1 MSLIPYL
8 ETVKGNAYL
17 KLSLV
22 AEDPSV
28 LETTPFPFLVIHDTD
43 PLARLVEGQFLTD
56 AGTVLKTVFVL
67 VQKDRYSLTEDAL
80 WPVSNVDIEGAWQN
94 GFSFYAGAGSEQH
107 PVVLT
112 AQIDEGSRLAP
123 LAPLFFCKTR
133 QRFFPPLCPK
143 CAQPLQLCRDDAA
156 LIHTGLQPYSSS
168 LKRYL
173 WCVSCGVQNVSDFYV
188 YERDHLDPPGVKD
201 RFALIR
207 ELGLSASR
215 PDAVDLL
222 PCGACVAKQECF
234 GSSGLAPSR
243 IVPFSFYPFYM
254 LIFEAMSLN
263 ALDFLA
269 LLSGAAVKE
278 VEGALTA
285 RGESGRVAR
294 LKSLEQGGSLETPFL
309 YRNDEKFFLEV
320 LYLKLSFLGDLA
332 RSLPSTSLLQ
342 HPDLRLSL
350 DRTWVRLADQSG
362 LLPTFWNFRVEP
374 MDISRPLAEAQPSTP
389 ALAKPGVY
397 FLGLAW
403 LLALLVNK
411 RQDMSRIVR
420 AIKQSLGSAPGSR
433 DASVETILAQASDP
447 VNIFW
452 DPDGKC
458 VSPGWV
464 NLWKK
469 ALELGWSLLMAGI
482 HDDRA
487 WSRQAFAQQLE
498 DVRKEVMGALS
509 EQVSR
514 ARPEPRPADQAPPPD
529 DKAIHDVLLQIM
541 STWRAQATKQV
552 RTAVETRKEKK
563 EEMLE
568 TVILSVG
575 APKKE
580 FPGASSPEKDEP
592 KASLPAGAKKAGEVM
607 PETVIITPA
616 QAGMQAP
623 PGAGSKEAGMKEP
636 DKNKKK
642 IKKPDEEFLAETV
655 ILTAQ
660 GKDK

>member
-1 MSLIPYL
+1 MNKGEPMASLIPYL
-8 ETVKGNAYL
+8 DPAKGNAYL
-17 KLSLV
+17 KISLV
-22 AEDPSV
+22 TEDPSV
-28 LETTPFPFLVIHDTD
+28 LEATPFPFLVIHDTD

-56 AGTVLKTVFVL
+56 AGTVLRKVFLL

-80 WPVSNVDIEGAWQN
+80 WPVSNVDIENAWQN

-107 PVVLT
+107 PVVLA

-143 CAQPLQLCRDDAA
+143 CALPLQLCTDDAA
-156 LIHTGLQPYSSS
+156 LIHLGLQPYSSS

-173 WCVSCGVQNVSDFYV
+173 WCISCGAQSVSGFYV
-188 YERDHLDPPGVKD
+188 YEPDHADPPGVKD
-201 RFALIR
+201 RFTLIR
-207 ELGLSASR
+207 EFGLLASR
-215 PDAVDLL
+215 PDAVDKL

-234 GSSGLAPSR
+234 GSNSGLVAPSR
-243 IVPFSFYPFYM
+243 VVPFSFYPFYM

-278 VEGALTA
+278 LETVLTA
-285 RGESGRVAR
+285 KGESGRVAH
-294 LKSLEQGGSLETPFL
+294 LKSLEHDGSLETPFL
-309 YRNDEKFFLEV
+309 YSNDEKFFLEV

-374 MDISRPLAEAQPSTP
+374 MDISRPLAETKPSTT

-403 LLALLVNK
+403 LHALLVNK
-411 RQDMSRIVR
+411 RQNMSGIVR
-420 AIKQSLGSAPGSR
+420 SIKQSLDSASGSR
-433 DASVETILAQASDP
+433 DASVETVLAQASDP

-452 DPDGKC
+452 DPDGKY
-458 VSPGWV
+458 VGPGWV

-469 ALELGWSLLMAGI
+469 ALDLGWSLLMAGV

-487 WSRQAFAQQLE
+487 WSRQAFVQQLE
-498 DVRKEVMGALS
+498 DVRDEVRGALL
-509 EQVSR
+509 EQASR
-514 ARPEPRPADQAPPPD
+514 VRPAPYPADEALPSD
-529 DKAIHDVLLQIM
+529 DTAIHDVLLQIM
-541 STWRAQATKQV
+541 SKWRTQATEQV
-552 RTAVETRKEKK
+552 KTTVETRKEKK
-563 EEMLE
+563 EEL
-568 TVILSVG
+568 L
-575 APKKE
+575 
-580 FPGASSPEKDEP
+580 
-592 KASLPAGAKKAGEVM
+592 
-607 PETVIITPA
+607 ETVIITPA
-616 QAGMQAP
+616 QAGRQAP
-623 PGAGSKEAGMKEP
+623 PGVKSREAGLEEL
-636 DKNKKK
+636 DKKK
-642 IKKPDEEFLAETV
+642 PRKPEEEFVAETV
-655 ILTAQ
+655 ILTVK